1 MQLEIPAAIENID
14 EIMAIYAAEEKVG
27 QRLEKEIRD
36 RNLDNLYSHSN
47 RIRNIETRKNPKNTA
62 AGYR

>member
-27 QRLEKEIRD
+27 IEILILVFAQQPNTEYRDEKK
-36 RNLDNLYSHSN
+36 S
-47 RIRNIETRKNPKNTA
+47 
-62 AGYR
+62 

>member
-36 RNLDNLYSHSN
+36 RDL
-47 RIRNIETRKNPKNTA
+47 
-62 AGYR
+62 

>member
-27 QRLEKEIRD
+27 NAWK
-36 RNLDNLYSHSN
+36 
-47 RIRNIETRKNPKNTA
+47 KK
-62 AGYR
+62 

>member
-36 RNLDNLYSHSN
+36 RDLD
-47 RIRNIETRKNPKNTA
+47 TVFAQQPNTE
-62 AGYR
+62 YRDEKKS

>member
-36 RNLDNLYSHSN
+36 RDLVTCIRTATLDGISRREKILKIQ
-47 RIRNIETRKNPKNTA
+47 R
-62 AGYR
+62 